1 MNKKLIYLSVFLVLA
16 LFLVSSC
23 NEAVGRRLPYIK
35 KPIQT
40 YKTPIVEPNVTNYTQ
55 PSYNFTNQTYP
66 LYNRTNKTTSGSGG
80 YGVKSKYS

>member
-1 MNKKLIYLSVFLVLA
+1 LNKKLIYLSVFLVLA

-23 NEAVGRRLPYIK
+23 NEAVGRRLPYI
-35 KPIQT
+35 T